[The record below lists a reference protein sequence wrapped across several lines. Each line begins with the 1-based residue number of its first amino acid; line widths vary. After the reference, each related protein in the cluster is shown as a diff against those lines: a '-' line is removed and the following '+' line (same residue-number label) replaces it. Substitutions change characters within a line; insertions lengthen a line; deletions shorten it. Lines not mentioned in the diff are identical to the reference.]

1 VADKVKEATPGP
13 WKALLDPG
21 WGWCVK
27 AGKKYLAF
35 KLPTEADAKIMA
47 ASWEMLQAIERITA
61 VRFPEKCAHGEE
73 SWYCVCCKDDW
84 KKAMAAAMGECRAV
98 RAKARGEER

>member
-1 VADKVKEATPGP
+1 MADKVKETPGP

-35 KLPTEADAKIMA
+35 KLTEADAKIMA
-47 ASWEMLQAIERITA
+47 ASWEMLQALERA
-61 VRFPEKCAHGEE
+61 EKALFVESVGEKLQASE
-73 SWYCVCCKDDW
+73 QA
-84 KKAMAAAMGECRAV
+84 KAAIS
-98 RAKARGEER
+98 KARG

>member
-1 VADKVKEATPGP
+1 MADKVKETPGP

-35 KLPTEADAKIMA
+35 KLTEADAQIMA
-47 ASWEMLQAIERITA
+47 ASWEMLQALEEIAEPIPFMRKRAEAEGGKLNGQMA
-61 VRFPEKCAHGEE
+61 VIL
-73 SWYCVCCKDDW
+73 SDDANFL
-84 KKAMAAAMGECRAV
+84 KSIARAAL
-98 RAKARGEER
+98 AKARGEER

>member
-1 VADKVKEATPGP
+1 MADKVKETPGP

-35 KLPTEADAKIMA
+35 KLTEADAKIMA
-47 ASWEMLQAIERITA
+47 ASWEMLQALERGHLYFMHIKTLTGDDLGML
-61 VRFPEKCAHGEE
+61 GEM
-73 SWYCVCCKDDW
+73 W
-84 KKAMAAAMGECRAV
+84 AAIRK
-98 RAKARGEER
+98 AKARG

>member
-1 VADKVKEATPGP
+1 MADKVKETPGP

-35 KLPTEADAKIMA
+35 KLTEADAQIMA
-47 ASWEMLQAIERITA
+47 ASWEMLQALQ
-61 VRFPEKCAHGEE
+61 
-73 SWYCVCCKDDW
+73 
-84 KKAMAAAMGECRAV
+84 
-98 RAKARGEER
+98 RAKTQLEHAPHTRTGEGGVTEHNPKDCTKCIIDAAIAKALGEER

>member
-1 VADKVKEATPGP
+1 MADKVKETPGP

-35 KLPTEADAKIMA
+35 KLTEADAQIMA
-47 ASWEMLQAIERITA
+47 ASWEMLQFVEDQMKATNCICRIQSKLKGTG
-61 VRFPEKCAHGEE
+61 FE
-73 SWYCVCCKDDW
+73 SDLECTH
-84 KKAMAAAMGECRAV
+84 CRAKNLL
-98 RAKARGEER
+98 AKARGE

>member
-1 VADKVKEATPGP
+1 MADKVKETPGP

-35 KLPTEADAKIMA
+35 KLTEADAQIMA
-47 ASWEMLQAIERITA
+47 ASWEMLQAL
-61 VRFPEKCAHGEE
+61 EE
-73 SWYCVCCKDDW
+73 IAEPIPFMRK
-84 KKAMAAAMGECRAV
+84 
-98 RAKARGEER
+98 RAKAEGGVTEHNPKDCTKCIIDAAIAKALPWERNGELR